1 MGLMDYT
8 AVELG
13 KKIKAG
19 EVSVLEAANAAMDAI
34 DALEDKFNCYVT
46 VQERAAVQAKAEE
59 LQKKIDDGTLTGPLA
74 GVPVAV
80 KDNMCTK
87 GTRTTCSSKILE
99 NFEPAYT
106 AEAVLNLEKAGA
118 LLLVRQTWM
127 SLRWAV
133 QQRLLIMERQRI
145 RGMQNMCQVVHQAVL
160 PLPLPQVNVVM
171 R

>member
-59 LQKKIDDGTLTGPLA
+59 LQALL
-74 GVPVAV
+74 PVYQLQSKTICV
-80 KDNMCTK
+80 QK
-87 GTRTTCSSKILE
+87 GLVQLVVLRFLKIL
-99 NFEPAYT
+99 
-106 AEAVLNLEKAGA
+106 
-118 LLLVRQTWM
+118 
-127 SLRWAV
+127 S
-133 QQRLLIMERQRI
+133 LLIQ
-145 RGMQNMCQVVHQAVL
+145 QKQF
-160 PLPLPQVNVVM
+160 
-171 R
+171 

>member
-59 LQKKIDDGTLTGPLA
+59 LQKKIDDGTLTGLL
-74 GVPVAV
+74 PVYQLQS

-87 GTRTTCSSKILE
+87 WGPVQLVVLRFLRILSQLIQQKQ
-99 NFEPAYT
+99 FE
-106 AEAVLNLEKAGA
+106 
-118 LLLVRQTWM
+118 
-127 SLRWAV
+127 S
-133 QQRLLIMERQRI
+133 
-145 RGMQNMCQVVHQAVL
+145 
-160 PLPLPQVNVVM
+160 
-171 R
+171 

>member
-74 GVPVAV
+74 GVQ
-80 KDNMCTK
+80 K
-87 GTRTTCSSKILE
+87 GLVQLVVLRFLKIL
-99 NFEPAYT
+99 
-106 AEAVLNLEKAGA
+106 
-118 LLLVRQTWM
+118 
-127 SLRWAV
+127 S
-133 QQRLLIMERQRI
+133 LLIQ
-145 RGMQNMCQVVHQAVL
+145 QKQF
-160 PLPLPQVNVVM
+160 
-171 R
+171 

>member
-59 LQKKIDDGTLTGPLA
+59 LQKKIDDGTLTGLL
-74 GVPVAV
+74 PVYQLQSKTICV
-80 KDNMCTK
+80 QK
-87 GTRTTCSSKILE
+87 GLVQLVVLRFLKIL
-99 NFEPAYT
+99 
-106 AEAVLNLEKAGA
+106 
-118 LLLVRQTWM
+118 
-127 SLRWAV
+127 S
-133 QQRLLIMERQRI
+133 LLIQ
-145 RGMQNMCQVVHQAVL
+145 QKQF
-160 PLPLPQVNVVM
+160 
-171 R
+171 